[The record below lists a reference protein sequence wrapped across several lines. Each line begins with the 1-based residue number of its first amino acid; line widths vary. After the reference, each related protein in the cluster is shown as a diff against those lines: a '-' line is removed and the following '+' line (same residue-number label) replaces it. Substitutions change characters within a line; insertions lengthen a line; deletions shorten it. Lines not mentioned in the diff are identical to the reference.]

1 MGIMQSNL
9 YSSDWSTGWSC
20 SATRSKLVISGGR
33 LHCVPLDS
41 STRNYLQ
48 TEEKFCTLTSHDFR

>member
-9 YSSDWSTGWSC
+9 YSGRAVQT
-20 SATRSKLVISGGR
+20 AALRFKMVIVVV
-33 LHCVPLDS
+33 HCVPLDS